1 MQNNTIMKLMN
12 WIKIINSP
20 FKLFK
25 LKWYIGKTAI
35 GVPYFFPRKWVKATP
50 ERAYKATLEEIA
62 RTENYNK
69 MNPNYARK
77 IKPYEEIYAEKMR
90 YQYPVPIKVGFS
102 SCGLGWKTKWSETD
116 YRHEYNPVLSFVF
129 FGYQIAL
136 TVVEPDHT
144 YWETWLYY
152 ERNTDKSKSQLERLL
167 QCMDN
172 VKNIWVR
179 YDGDKQI
186 RTNHYNFILKK
197 KYLKYIE
204 KYGK

>member
-1 MQNNTIMKLMN
+1 MN

-35 GVPYFFPRKWVKATP
+35 GVPYFLPRKVVKSKTKP
-50 ERAYKATLEEIA
+50 RYLEF
-62 RTENYNK
+62 
-69 MNPNYARK
+69 
-77 IKPYEEIYAEKMR
+77 KPL
-90 YQYPVPIKVGFS
+90 KVGFS
-102 SCGLGWKTKWSETD
+102 YCGLGWKTKWFDTD
-116 YRHEYNPVLSFVF
+116 YRHEYNPVFSFVF
-129 FGYQIAL
+129 FGYQIAV

-172 VKNIWVR
+172 VKNIWVK

-186 RTNHYNFILKK
+186 KTNHYNFILKK
-197 KYLKYIE
+197 KYLKYV
-204 KYGK
+204 K